1 MSAPRNYL
9 GLYLA
14 PMPTAPRQRKGD
26 TGVLALA
33 DKHYFAPT
41 APAERAE
48 LPLQRLFTAGV
59 ECGQTE
65 ARAELKRRVAVVD
78 ETLADV
84 DETLAELNAIR
95 DRARGDRELLANEL
109 LSSQMRI
116 RSLEG
121 ILGATR
127 ARIDELESSRTWRAT
142 AGVRHAGHRAKLAVA
157 RLRARWATLRQWP
170 RYASL
175 AWIVLRDE
183 GPRALARRVWR
194 RLHRAHR
201 FVSARAIA
209 YAQETE
215 IRPLAFVERSTPR
228 VTIIVPMFGQPLLT
242 YTCLKSVHAN
252 TTISMYE
259 VIVVDDASPE
269 PAVKELAPITGVRFA
284 RNEEN
289 LGFVASCNRG
299 AELARGEIL
308 VFLNNDTIVTPGW
321 LDALTDVLHRNPDAG
336 LVGAKLIYPD
346 GTLQEA
352 GGIVWRD
359 GSAWNFGRGD
369 DPDKPEYNYLRE
381 VDYCSGACIAVDR
394 ALFRQIGGFDPRFAP
409 AYYEDTD
416 LAFAVRAAGR
426 KVYYQPLATVVH
438 FEGSTAGTDPTIGIK
453 HHQVINQGEFLLKW
467 ADALVRHRPHGFA
480 PALERDR
487 GARQRVL
494 VVDACMLTP
503 DQDAGS
509 LRMKEVLQ
517 MLVGLS
523 CKVTFIADNLE
534 YRQPYVAQLQRA
546 GIEVQFHP
554 YTRSITDFLDQRGGE
569 FDIVILSRH
578 YIAERHID
586 AVKTFAPDALV
597 IFDTVDLHF
606 LREERLAELND
617 SRAAKQAAAARRE
630 EELALIR
637 KAGVTLVV
645 SHVEQELLARL
656 VPEARVMILS
666 TIHEPQAG
674 GKAFGGREGLL
685 FVGGFRHPPN
695 TDAILWYANE
705 IMSLVRQHLPGVKTY
720 VVGGDVPATIKS
732 LAADDLVITGYVP
745 DITAYLEGCRLS
757 ISPLRYGAGV
767 KGKINLAM
775 SFGLPV
781 VATTASI
788 EAMYLTPE
796 NDVLVGDT
804 PESFADAVVRA
815 YRDEA
820 LWTKLSAGGLENI
833 RAHFSRNVAKGAL
846 SRLLAL
852 SEARQSPHRAARV
865 TIGTDHGSGQTI
877 PNGR

>member
-1 MSAPRNYL
+1 MSPAKSYVS
-9 GLYLA
+9 LYLA
-14 PMPTAPRQRKGD
+14 PIPAGPRRQQ
-26 TGVLALA
+26 GVPEALGLA
-33 DKHYFAPT
+33 DKHYLPPNAPV
-41 APAERAE
+41 ESAE
-48 LPLQRLFTAGV
+48 LSLARLFSAGV

-65 ARAELKRRVAVVD
+65 ARVELKRRVAVVD
-78 ETLADV
+78 D
-84 DETLAELNAIR
+84 TLAELSVIR
-95 DRARGDRELLANEL
+95 DRARGDKEQLANEL
-109 LSSQMRI
+109 LSSKMRI
-116 RSLEG
+116 GSLEAM
-121 ILGATR
+121 LTATKT
-127 ARIDELESSRTWRAT
+127 RIDELESSTAWRAT
-142 AGVRHAGHRAKLAVA
+142 AAVRHAGHRAKLAAA

-170 RYASL
+170 RYAGL
-175 AWIVLRDE
+175 AGTILRDE
-183 GPRALARRVWR
+183 GPRALAQRVWR
-194 RLHRAHR
+194 RLRHTHR
-201 FVSARAIA
+201 FVSARGVA

-215 IRPLAFVERSTPR
+215 IRPLAFVECRTPR
-228 VTIIVPMFGQPLLT
+228 VTIIVPMFGRAFLT

-252 TTISMYE
+252 TTMGTYE
-259 VIVVDDASPE
+259 VVVIDDASPE
-269 PAVKELAPITGVRFA
+269 PAAKELAPITGVRFA

-299 AELARGEIL
+299 AEMARGEIL

-369 DPDKPEYNYLRE
+369 DPEKPEYNYLRE
-381 VDYCSGACIAVDR
+381 VDYCSGACLAIER
-394 ALFRQIGGFDPRFAP
+394 TLFREIGGFDRRFAP

-438 FEGSTAGTDPTIGIK
+438 FEGSTAGTDPAVGIK
-453 HHQVINQGEFLLKW
+453 HHQVINKGEFLLKW
-467 ADALVRHRPHGFA
+467 ADALVKHRPNGLE
-480 PALERDR
+480 PELERDR
-487 GARQRVL
+487 NAQQRVL
-494 VVDACMLTP
+494 AIDACMLTP

-509 LRMKEVLQ
+509 LRMQELLQ

-534 YRQPYVAQLQRA
+534 YRQPYVAHLQRA
-546 GIEVQFHP
+546 GVEVQFYP
-554 YTRSITDFLDQRGGE
+554 YTRSITDFLGRHGRD

-578 YIAERHID
+578 YIAEKHID
-586 AVKTFAPDALV
+586 AVKSFAPDALV
-597 IFDTVDLHF
+597 VFDTVDLHF

-617 SRAAKQAAAARRE
+617 SRAAKLAAAARRE
-630 EELALIR
+630 EELAVIR

-656 VPEARVMILS
+656 APEARVMILS
-666 TIHEPQAG
+666 TIHEPQAS
-674 GKAFGGREGLL
+674 GKAFAGREGLL

-705 IMSLVRQHLPGVKTY
+705 ILPLVRARLPGVKTY

-732 LAADDLVITGYVP
+732 LASDDLVITGYVP
-745 DITAYLEGCRLS
+745 DITPYLDGCRVS

-788 EAMYLTPE
+788 EAMYLTPDS
-796 NDVLVGDT
+796 DVVIGDT
-804 PESFADAVVRA
+804 PKSFADAIVRA
-815 YRDEA
+815 YKDET
-820 LWTKLSAGGLENI
+820 LWTRLSAGGLENI
-833 RAHFSRNVAKGAL
+833 RAYFSRNVAKAAL
-846 SRLLAL
+846 TRLLAL
-852 SEARQSPHRAARV
+852 AEARRSPHRAARV